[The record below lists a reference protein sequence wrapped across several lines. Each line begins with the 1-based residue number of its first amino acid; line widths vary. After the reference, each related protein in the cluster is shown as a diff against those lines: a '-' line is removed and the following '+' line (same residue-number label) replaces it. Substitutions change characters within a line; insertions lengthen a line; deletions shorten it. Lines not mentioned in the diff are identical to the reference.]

1 MEQHLEDLSRAQ
13 KGKHSIASR
22 RAMEL
27 NDLRPS
33 QDAQGLKAM
42 GSPSAMVSGGEAGL
56 RRVVGGRKLKGG
68 AYSDSQ
74 FGVINEPYSTQ
85 TGAGYG
91 KMLGEHLMKTKGGA
105 FVKEFVGGMSESCK
119 AQRAKMPYSKVV
131 LPCEA
136 EGMSAG
142 PTLKE
147 RLDAMKN
154 PKPMRVGLK
163 GGAKCPQCGY
173 KRCRCMMGG
182 APAGGAMPAGAG
194 TKKGMV
200 RKTARRAFEPMSGGA
215 PAGAGATGGKRTLP
229 PALRKRADAMK
240 RLIREEG
247 MTFKE
252 AIAYL
257 KQHPPQ

>member
-42 GSPSAMVSGGEAGL
+42 GSPSSMVSGGEAGL

-74 FGVINEPYSTQ
+74 FGVINEPFSEQ

-119 AQRAKMPYSKVV
+119 AQRAKMPRSKVV

-163 GGAKCPQCGY
+163 GGA
-173 KRCRCMMGG
+173 
-182 APAGGAMPAGAG
+182 PAGAG

-200 RKTARRAFEPMSGGA
+200 RKTARRAFEPMEGGA